1 MDIVVSANG
10 LLAWGPRHLRCAVG
24 RSGIRVA
31 KVEGDGATPA
41 GRFPFRGV
49 WYRADRLPEPRT
61 RLPVRAIDPAD
72 GWCDDP
78 GDARYNRPI
87 VVPYPGRHERLWRSD
102 GLYDVLAV
110 IGYNDAPIVA
120 GRGSAI
126 FLHVATRDYAA
137 TDGCVAVSRHD
148 LLDLLADLGPGDGIL
163 LRV

>member
-24 RSGIRVA
+24 RSGIRTT

-41 GRFPFRGV
+41 GRFPLRCV
-49 WYRADRLPEPRT
+49 RYRADRLPRPPT

-78 GDARYNRPI
+78 DDARYNRPI
-87 VVPYPGRHERLWRSD
+87 VLPYPARHERLWRPD
-102 GLYDVLAV
+102 RLYDVLAV
-110 IGYNDAPIVA
+110 IGYNDDPVVV
-120 GRGSAI
+120 GLGSAI
-126 FLHVATRDYAA
+126 FLHVATGDYAA
-137 TDGCVAVSRHD
+137 TEGCVAIARKD
-148 LLDLLADLGPGDGIL
+148 LLELLADLGPGDGIL